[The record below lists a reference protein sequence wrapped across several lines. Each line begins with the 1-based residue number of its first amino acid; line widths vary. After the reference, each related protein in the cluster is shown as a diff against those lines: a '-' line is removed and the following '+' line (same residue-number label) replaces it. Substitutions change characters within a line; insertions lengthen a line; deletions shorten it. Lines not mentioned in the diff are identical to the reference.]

1 MNLLT
6 LLEQLIENLSK
17 KWKTRPYHTPKSPN
31 VIHIS
36 TNEGEKKNLKKFG
49 KFIVPAVIVLCAV
62 ILVGLSLHSVPAG
75 HTGVV
80 TRFGAVDDTVLNEG
94 LHITV
99 PFVTRVVDVNN
110 QVLKAEVQSSSAS
123 KDLQTVRST
132 VALNYRIGTGSASS
146 VYKNIGLDYENVIIT
161 PAMQESV
168 KSVTAQYT
176 AEQLIT
182 NRQAVGDEIKST
194 ITAKITPY
202 GFTAESLNIVDF
214 QFSDEFNTAIESKQT
229 AQQNA
234 LKAQQD
240 LARIKIEAEQK
251 VAQAQAEAESY
262 KLKSQEITDKMIQM
276 EMIDKWDGK
285 LPIVVSDGNSIF
297 DIDKLLGSTA
307 SSAGSST
314 K

>member
-1 MNLLT
+1 MNLFT
-6 LLEQLIENLSK
+6 LLEQLIRNLSK
-17 KWKTRPYHTPKSPN
+17 KQKANAWQTSPRPH
-31 VIHIS
+31 VIDI
-36 TNEGEKKNLKKFG
+36 NAIKGERKDLKKFG
-49 KFIVPAVIVLCAV
+49 KFIIPSIIVLCAV
-62 ILVGLSLHSVPAG
+62 ILIGSSWHSVPAG
-75 HTGVV
+75 HTGVI

-94 LHITV
+94 LHFTV
-99 PFVTRVVDVNN
+99 PFVTKVVNVNN

-123 KDLQTVRST
+123 KDLQTVSST
-132 VALNYRIGTGSASS
+132 VALNYRIGKDSAAS
-146 VYKNIGLDYENVIIT
+146 VYKNIGLDYENVVVT
-161 PAMQESV
+161 PAIQESV

-182 NRQAVGDEIKST
+182 NRQSVGDEIKST
-194 ITAKITPY
+194 ITAKIAPY
-202 GFTAESLNIVDF
+202 GFSAESLNIVDF
-214 QFSDEFNTAIESKQT
+214 QFSDEFNNAIESKQT

-262 KLKSQEITDKMIQM
+262 KLKSQEITDKMIKM

-285 LPIVVSDGNSIF
+285 LPTVVSDGESIF
-297 DIDKLLGSTA
+297 NIDKLLGDTA
-307 SSAGSST
+307 SSASSST